1 MMRRPG
7 LREEAV
13 DSLALIAFWK
23 GYESAEQFEQ
33 PEGLQGIEVEELGED
48 LLNEAVRRARGLSRH
63 GAMRLARAIQ
73 DSLAPK
79 LGSLRK
85 RLAAYYTVRPVARMM
100 AGVTRRLL
108 RSRSVEISDPFAGA
122 GVTIWEAA
130 LRGITPKRVLASEI
144 VPEAALACYASA
156 LTALRGEDEPLDV
169 RVGDSFIKLSGE
181 TRSVDAILTNPPFT
195 RWELL
200 EKGYRE
206 FLLNLA
212 SELGL
217 PPEIRGQPSL
227 QAFALGLSEAVLKEE
242 GVLTSVLP
250 ASTFYTL
257 YGKGVVQMLKERFD
271 HVAVVEGP
279 WHSASDGSGFKEVVL
294 IASRGLGVS
303 GVEHVRLES
312 GDIVQEA
319 ERVIGKKTLPTERLK
334 LEARA
339 FPSFLAAIRRHPA
352 KDLLVPLL
360 LEGLESGALRPGP
373 PCRAIR
379 GVEMYGP
386 DFFLLPNRY
395 WAVTLVE
402 EDGLHIMNRS
412 TGEEAFIP
420 AEYLVPAF
428 RKPEVHRWRIVAWPE
443 HVLLALP
450 DDLSG
455 VPEGVRRY
463 VRWGEASGAAAPA
476 IRSFGPSWWAH
487 VRRQVESKSP
497 FSRLFLLDKLDPSRR
512 GSLALYSPVPVSA
525 TKNFYLVECGDPTF
539 DAALA
544 AWYNSTIFLTYLLM
558 AGREIGPSWLRFLLD
573 DYKSI
578 PTPDPYALGS
588 DAERAAEVLLSM
600 KDAVLPP
607 LPQQIGTEER
617 LRLDVAVLRMV
628 GLEEG
633 EALKLLSELYP
644 LVKRELDLR
653 AKLSESL
660 RLSKKEGRYQ
670 EGGVV

>member
-1 MMRRPG
+1 MRRPD

-33 PEGLQGIEVEELGED
+33 PEGLQGIELEELGED
-48 LLNEAVRRARGLSRH
+48 LLSEAVRRARGLSRH

-79 LGSLRK
+79 LGSIRK
-85 RLAAYYTVRPVARMM
+85 RLAAYYTIRPVARMM
-100 AGVTRRLL
+100 AGVVKRLL
-108 RSRSVEISDPFAGA
+108 RSGRFEISDPFAGA

-156 LTALRGEDEPLDV
+156 LTALRGEEEPLDI
-169 RVGDSFIKLSGE
+169 RVGDSFIQLLGE
-181 TRSVDAILTNPPFT
+181 TRSIDAILTNPPFT

-200 EKGYRE
+200 EKSYRE
-206 FLLNLA
+206 FLVNLA
-212 SELGL
+212 SKLGL
-217 PPEIRGQPSL
+217 PPEVRGQPSL

-242 GVLTSVLP
+242 GVLASVLP

-257 YGKGVVQMLKERFD
+257 YGRGAVQFLKEKFD
-271 HVAVVEGP
+271 HMAVVEGP

-294 IASRGLGVS
+294 IASRSLGVS
-303 GVEHVRLES
+303 GVEHIRLES
-312 GDIVQEA
+312 EDIVQEA
-319 ERVIGKKTLPTERLK
+319 ERVIGKKTLPAGRLR

-352 KDLLVPLL
+352 KDLLVPIL
-360 LEGLESGALRPGP
+360 LEGMESGALKPGP
-373 PCRAIR
+373 PCRAVR

-386 DFFLLPNRY
+386 DFFLLPNRH

-402 EDGLHIMNRS
+402 EDGLHARNRS
-412 TGEEAFIP
+412 TGEEVFIP
-420 AEYLVPAF
+420 AEYLIPAF

-443 HVLLALP
+443 HVFLALP

-455 VPEGVRRY
+455 VLEDVRRY
-463 VRWGEASGAAAPA
+463 VRWGEASGTAAPA
-476 IRSFGPSWWAH
+476 MRAFGPRWWAH
-487 VRRQVESKSP
+487 VRRQIESKSP

-512 GSLALYSPVPVSA
+512 GSLALYSPIPVSA
-525 TKNFYLVECGDPTF
+525 TKNFYLVECGDPTY

-544 AWYNSTIFLTYLLM
+544 AWYNSTIFLTYLLL

-617 LRLDVAVLRMV
+617 LKLDLAVLRMI

-633 EALKLLSELYP
+633 DALNLLSQLYP
-644 LVKRELDLR
+644 LVKRELSLR

-660 RLSKKEGRYQ
+660 RVTKKE
-670 EGGVV
+670 EGGQEVGAF